1 MNFFEKELRKL
12 FKDEYPDATFV
23 GRNCYVP
30 LGDSVRACVSFKTS
44 GYADHYDTLHVK
56 VLDRKDG
63 PIDNITIRLAEL
75 LGKKQSP
82 SPYLKDGVR
91 PHIWVDN
98 GKAEW
103 YGFTLLLPTMRRC
116 EKKSPI
122 TSRSFESRR
131 SRKARNWLYI
141 CSAPEWATHSHSN
154 SKKTRRKVPFSVNC
168 CFRP

>member
-12 FKDEYPDATFV
+12 FEDEYPEATFV

-30 LGDSVRACVSFKTS
+30 LGDRVRACVSFKTS
-44 GYADHYDTLHVK
+44 GYADHYDTLQVK

-63 PIDNITIRLAEL
+63 PIDNITIRLSEL

-82 SPYLKDGVR
+82 SPYLKDGVQ

-103 YGFTLLLPTMRRC
+103 YGFTPSGSDYEKMREEVADYIEIFREPEMTENQGMTM
-116 EKKSPI
+116 SM
-122 TSRSFESRR
+122 
-131 SRKARNWLYI
+131 
-141 CSAPEWATHSHSN
+141 
-154 SKKTRRKVPFSVNC
+154 
-168 CFRP
+168 